1 MQKIVIPKHCTLN
14 TNWYTIKRYD
24 AKRVHFFV
32 GDDIDFSYTESI
44 TILFLLLTPQNQNI
58 YWFLKLNW
66 RPFNSAQNGGSFFLC
81 NFYQFFLYNFYKRK
95 N

>member
-1 MQKIVIPKHCTLN
+1 MQKIVIPKYCTLN

-44 TILFLLLTPQNQNI
+44 TILFLLLTPQN
-58 YWFLKLNW
+58 
-66 RPFNSAQNGGSFFLC
+66 
-81 NFYQFFLYNFYKRK
+81 
-95 N
+95 